1 MRSFAIY
8 RAYFWSNIIR
18 VTKPR
23 SLGSAGNVAQRRKK
37 NFQSKFFTENC
48 KEREKLKTYV

>member
-8 RAYFWSNIIR
+8 RATFWSNIIR

-23 SLGSAGNVAQRRKK
+23 QLGSAGYVAQRRKK
-37 NFQSKFFTENC
+37 SFQSKVFIENF
-48 KEREKLKTYV
+48 KEEEKLKIYV

>member
-1 MRSFAIY
+1 MRSFEIY
-8 RAYFWSNIIR
+8 RASSWSNIIR
-18 VTKPR
+18 VTKPI

-37 NFQSKFFTENC
+37 SFQSKVFIENF